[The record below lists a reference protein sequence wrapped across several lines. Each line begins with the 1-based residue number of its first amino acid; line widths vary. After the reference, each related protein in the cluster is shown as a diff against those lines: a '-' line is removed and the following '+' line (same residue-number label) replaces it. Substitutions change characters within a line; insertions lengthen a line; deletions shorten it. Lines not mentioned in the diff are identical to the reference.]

1 MPATSPRN
9 DTGPTESDLLGE
21 LEDLMSASAPEDLQG
36 YCGSLSLALTDAQV
50 EAVGSVETVRSAMRR
65 AGRKLGWRVRTFA
78 YTLGALTYISV
89 SDQRPVPGH
98 LAEAAQRFM
107 DEQMR
112 NAAQMAARRLDPEFQ
127 GLLIDGQECTD
138 AERRRA
144 RWLKTASSLPP
155 TTSVEAAVRLLRR
168 AAQQPA
174 VDPDKMTRDDRARMR
189 RLRDETGL
197 RVSTRESSIARF
209 LFLAADPTLAPQ
221 PQAFAQSAVPTP

>member
-1 MPATSPRN
+1 MPAASPRN

-50 EAVGSVETVRSAMRR
+50 EAAGSVERVRSAMRR

-112 NAAQMAARRLDPEFQ
+112 NAAEMAARRLDPE
-127 GLLIDGQECTD
+127 
-138 AERRRA
+138 
-144 RWLKTASSLPP
+144 S
-155 TTSVEAAVRLLRR
+155 
-168 AAQQPA
+168 
-174 VDPDKMTRDDRARMR
+174 
-189 RLRDETGL
+189 
-197 RVSTRESSIARF
+197 
-209 LFLAADPTLAPQ
+209 
-221 PQAFAQSAVPTP
+221 